1 MEPENNPFSQ
11 EVLMHEI
18 VRKMSWNT
26 KLIVCFAILYVIG
39 ICWVLNWHP
48 FHSKSIFMLIYL
60 EFLNHP
66 SSSLNISKCNGWK
79 LKILFSVKNSLRKSN
94 EALRIYFLLA
104 NRISPSSQNHST
116 LQVNTSEA
124 TNIIIQP
131 YIQ

>member
-26 KLIVCFAILYVIG
+26 NLMVCFAILYVMG
-39 ICWVLNWHP
+39 SCWVLNWPP
-48 FHSKSIFMLIYL
+48 FHSKSIFISIYQ
-60 EFLNHP
+60 EVLNHP

-79 LKILFSVKNSLRKSN
+79 LKILFSVQNSLRKSN

-124 TNIIIQP
+124 INIIILP
-131 YIQ
+131 HIQ